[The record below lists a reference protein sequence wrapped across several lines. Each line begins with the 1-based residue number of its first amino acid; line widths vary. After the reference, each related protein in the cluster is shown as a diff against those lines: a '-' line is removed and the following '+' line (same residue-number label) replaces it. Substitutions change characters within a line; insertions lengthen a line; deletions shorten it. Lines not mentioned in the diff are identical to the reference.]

1 MVIDGGEQKRGE
13 EGGLTGACGRK
24 TLGEK
29 VVFTD
34 ITKIGMP
41 VMTASS
47 RHVQQ
52 VTLVFQHTKH
62 MSRVFQQCFLF
73 VRLLQSWKSLILLKK
88 DFELPG
94 QQLFYCAFVG
104 RKTCD
109 WLRSQRER

>member
-34 ITKIGMP
+34 ITKFGMP
-41 VMTASS
+41 AMTASS
-47 RHVQQ
+47 CHVQQ

-73 VRLLQSWKSLILLKK
+73 VRLLQSWKSLILHKRILS
-88 DFELPG
+88 F
-94 QQLFYCAFVG
+94 QVSNCFTAHFVAG
-104 RKTCD
+104 RPVIG
-109 WLRSQRER
+109 